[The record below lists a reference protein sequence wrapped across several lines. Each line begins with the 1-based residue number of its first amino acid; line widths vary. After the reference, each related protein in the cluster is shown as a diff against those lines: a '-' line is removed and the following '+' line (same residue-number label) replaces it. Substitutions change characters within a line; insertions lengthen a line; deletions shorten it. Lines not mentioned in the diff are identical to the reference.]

1 MLQGVQPFIANI
13 DLEVGVMDLQ
23 LRSRNFKID
32 DTVQEYATKKFN
44 RLDRLLPDDS
54 HAEIEVS
61 SSSTR
66 AHSDLVKIQATIK
79 SRGTILRA
87 EQLGPNAKAS
97 IDAVVDILE
106 RKIAKFKSQTYRSKR
121 AKNSTPFRV
130 LQAEAAEQTIGPEE
144 GEILADGTLVRLKR
158 FSMEPMTLE
167 EAAWQMEMVGHSFY
181 MFLNDESS
189 QHNVLYRRDDGNY
202 GLIQPIEVEQASG
215 NMAREDGES
224 EVSHDNFG
232 SEGNNF
238 GLG

>member
-44 RLDRLLPDDS
+44 RLDRLLPGDC
-54 HAEIEVS
+54 HAEIEVNS
-61 SSSTR
+61 YSTR
-66 AHSDLVKIQATIK
+66 AQSDRITIQATIK
-79 SRGTILRA
+79 SGGTLLRA
-87 EQLGPNAKAS
+87 EQRASNANVA

-106 RKIAKFKSQTYRSKR
+106 RKIDKFKSQAYRSKR
-121 AKNSTPFRV
+121 AKKSTPFRV
-130 LQAEAAEQTIGPEE
+130 LQAEAAEQQVGSSE
-144 GEILADGTLVRLKR
+144 GEILADGTLIRLKQ
-158 FSMEPMTLE
+158 FPMEPMTVE

-181 MFLNDESS
+181 MFLNDESG

-224 EVSHDNFG
+224 EVSHDNSG
-232 SEGNNF
+232 SEGNN
-238 GLG
+238 